1 MSPEDGKGEG
11 ELILYRT
18 DDGKNA
24 VQLRLVDGSVWLTQ
38 AEIALLFDTTK
49 QNVSLHFKGI
59 FDDAELAEG
68 AVVKDSLTTAAD
80 GKRYTTIITRSS
92 STEA

>member
-18 DDGKNA
+18 DDGKDA
-24 VQLRLVDGSVWLTQ
+24 VQLRLVDGTQ

-49 QNVSLHFKGI
+49 QNVGLHFKGI
-59 FDDAELAEG
+59 FGEAELAERQL
-68 AVVKDSLTTAAD
+68 S
-80 GKRYTTIITRSS
+80 RIP
-92 STEA
+92 